1 MLAELDGGKAK
12 AELDANGAIV
22 LASPNGDITLTAEDL
37 LIETKQT
44 EGFESVAD
52 TNVIVALD
60 THLTDALIEE
70 GFVREIISKLQTMR
84 KDAGFEVMD
93 HIDVFV
99 SGNEKVESVMMANA
113 EEIKENVLADALTAA
128 QAEGFTKDWDINGE
142 KVVFTV
148 VKK

>member
-1 MLAELDGGKAK
+1 MAELDGGKAK
-12 AELDANGAIV
+12 AELDANGQIV
-22 LASPNGDITLTAEDL
+22 LTSPNGDLVLTAEDL

-52 TNVIVALD
+52 KNVIVALD
-60 THLTDALIEE
+60 TQLTEALIEE

-93 HIDVFV
+93 HIDVYV
-99 SGNEKVESVMMANA
+99 SGNEKVEAVMVANA
-113 EEIKENVLADALTAA
+113 EEIKENVLADSLTVAT
-128 QAEGFTKDWDINGE
+128 AEGYTKDWDINGE